1 MVINEYR
8 YTHISKSDGLPLSV
22 LRIEPDGSRKIKG
35 IVQLVHGMCEHKERY
50 VDFMKMLAEKGYI
63 SVIHDNRGHGESVKS
78 KDDYG
83 YFYEGGYK
91 ALIEDIHEI
100 TLETKKYVED
110 ELGIEGLPYILM
122 GHSMGS
128 FIVRIAAAEYGMFDK
143 LIVMG
148 TGGPNPAAG
157 IGLAVIKAIKA
168 LKGEKHISKTVYS
181 LAFGSYNKKFA
192 SENDVFSWLSKDRSV
207 RERYAADKFCNYKF
221 TSSAMGDLV
230 TLNKLSNTKEI
241 NSKLACKKPILL
253 VSGGDDPVGENG
265 AGVKKV
271 CAELKSLGADVEMKI
286 YDNCRHEIL
295 NDTCRGEVI
304 KDIIDFVK
312 QK

>member
-1 MVINEYR
+1 MNIRVIEKE
-8 YTHISKSDGLPLSV
+8 ILSSDGEHALKGKVYIP
-22 LRIEPDGSRKIKG
+22 EGSPAG
-35 IVQLVHGMCEHKERY
+35 LFHVVHGMCEYIGRY
-50 VDFMKMLAEKGYI
+50 DGFMRELANEGFIVFGYD
-63 SVIHDNRGHGESVKS
+63 HLGHGETAR
-78 KDDYG
+78 
-83 YFYEGGYK
+83 EG
-91 ALIEDIHEI
+91 
-100 TLETKKYVED
+100 
-110 ELGIEGLPYILM
+110 ELGFIAHKDGWKRLVDDVYVFGKAIRAEYGEDLPFVLM

-168 LKGEKHISKTVYS
+168 LKGEKHISKIVYS

-241 NSKLACKKPILL
+241 NSKLVCKKPILL

-295 NDTCRGEVI
+295 NDTCRDEVI